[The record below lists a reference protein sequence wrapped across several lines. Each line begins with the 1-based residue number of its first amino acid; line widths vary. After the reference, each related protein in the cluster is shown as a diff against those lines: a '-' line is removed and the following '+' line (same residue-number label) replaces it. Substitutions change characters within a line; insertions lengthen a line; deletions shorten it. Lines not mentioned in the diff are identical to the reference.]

1 MASFSP
7 QSLLNRLVLLPL
19 LLASGIVLADDRG
32 KANDLLRDATITFN
46 EFMSDP
52 DMIWFRNNVRDARAL
67 VIVPQMLKLG
77 FVFGGA
83 GGNAVV
89 LVKDEQTGE
98 WSYPA
103 FYTTG
108 AVTVGLQIG
117 GALTDVIMMVMTESG
132 RNALLSSK
140 FQLGADASIAAGPV
154 GVGGQVATVDI
165 LQFSRA
171 KGIYGGLTLEGAVI
185 APRRDLN
192 SAFYGRIVDPVDI
205 LIRHTV
211 TNPLADRLRAAVA
224 KATFSKPATLR

>member
-1 MASFSP
+1 MTSFSP
-7 QSLLNRLVLLPL
+7 RRSLNRFLFLAA
-19 LLASGIVLADDRG
+19 LLATSLVRADDRD

-46 EFMSDP
+46 EFVADP
-52 DMIWFRNNVRDARAL
+52 NMGWFRDNVKDARAV
-67 VIVPQMLKLG
+67 VIAPQVLKLG
-77 FVFGGA
+77 FIFGGS

-89 LVKDEQTGE
+89 LVKDKQTGE
-98 WSYPA
+98 WGYPA

-108 AVTVGLQIG
+108 AVTAGLQIG
-117 GALTDVIMMVMTESG
+117 GELTDVIMMVMTEG
-132 RNALLSSK
+132 GMNALLSSK

-154 GVGGQVATVDI
+154 GTGSQVATVDI

-185 APRRDLN
+185 TPRQDLN

-224 KATFSKPATLR
+224 KATLSKPVLH

>member
-7 QSLLNRLVLLPL
+7 QYLLNRLVLLPL
-19 LLASGIVLADDRG
+19 LLASGMVLADDRG

-67 VIVPQMLKLG
+67 VIAPQVLKLG
-77 FVFGGA
+77 FGLGGS

-117 GALTDVIMMVMTESG
+117 GALTDIIMIVMTESG

-140 FQLGADASIAAGPV
+140 FQLGADASIAVGPV
-154 GVGGQVATVDI
+154 GIGSQVATVDI

-185 APRRDLN
+185 TPREDLN
-192 SAFYGRIVDPVDI
+192 AAFYGRIVDPVDI
-205 LIRHTV
+205 LIRRTV

-224 KATFSKPATLR
+224 KATLSKPPTLH